1 LASRDRIRLNTGMR
15 TFPVGAILLGCLA
28 TSSFYAA
35 APADTYGEVRVVSS
49 PPKDASN
56 AHYVSN
62 RAPLRPSPF
71 AKLPI
76 GQVVPQGWLREM
88 LRLEADGMSGHLSEI
103 SKWCKL
109 ENSAWA
115 SKDGRG
121 ENPWEELPY
130 WLKGYGDLGYVL
142 NDPRITAEA
151 KRWIN
156 GILSSQE
163 PGGWFGPQDLKGR
176 LGKDR
181 PDLWPHMLALNV
193 LQSYQEATGDERVI
207 PFMTKFFRWELD
219 YPDELFLSGYWPKL
233 RGGDNLESVYW
244 LYNRTGDA
252 WLLDLA
258 KKIHKHT
265 GQTEDRRSGG
275 WDFDKLPDHHGV
287 NLTQG
292 FREPATF
299 WLQSGDEQHL
309 RRTYRHYDDMMDQ
322 FGQVPGGMFAA
333 DENARPDNRDPRG
346 GAETCSMVEF
356 LHSFE
361 LLTRFTGDPVWS
373 DRVEDVAFNSL
384 TAAQT
389 PDLKGLHYLTCP
401 NQVRLD
407 KEDKSPA
414 VQNHGQMFSY
424 SPFERYRCCQHNVA
438 HGWPYF
444 TEESWLATSDNGLCA
459 SLLAPTEVTAKVG
472 AGEGTTVKVV
482 EETSYPNDDTISFRI
497 SADKPVKFPLYLRLP
512 GWCGAPE
519 LKVNDQATTI
529 AGARQAGRPAYAAI
543 DREWKDGDRVTLR
556 LPMNVSIRTWAKNK
570 NAVSIDRGPLSYS
583 LQIGESWKVY
593 DEQGQWKHVEVSATT
608 PWNYGLVLDASD
620 AAKSIQAVPLKWAE
634 SPINPL
640 GRYSFVLRVKAKK
653 IPNWTTD
660 ADGVIRPLQQSPV
673 RSDQPEETVTL
684 IPMGAA
690 RLRITV
696 FPTIGDGPDA
706 RQWALPSKATASH
719 VGPRD
724 TLDALNDGQYD
735 NGFND
740 DKSNIGYVPRFTW
753 WDHKGSEEWV
763 QYDYARP
770 VRLSSVRVYWFD
782 DGKATKNLAKGECRV
797 PASWSLQYKDA
808 QGEWKPVDNAQGLP
822 AKKDQFDDMT
832 FKTVETTSL
841 RLVAKLQ
848 PNFSAG
854 IIEWIAE

>member
-1 LASRDRIRLNTGMR
+1 MQTLTVGMILLACLTAIPLAVAAAADSSAGIRL
-15 TFPVGAILLGCLA
+15 VA
-28 TSSFYAA
+28 
-35 APADTYGEVRVVSS
+35 S

-76 GQVVPQGWLREM
+76 GHVVPQGWLREM
-88 LRLEADGMSGHLSEI
+88 LQLEADGMSGHLSEI
-103 SKWCKL
+103 SKWCKF

-115 SKDGRG
+115 SKDGKG

-142 NDPRITAEA
+142 NDPRIMAEA
-151 KRWIN
+151 KRWID

-163 PGGWFGPQDLKGR
+163 PGGWFGPQELKGR

-193 LQSYQEATGDERVI
+193 LQSYYEATADERVI
-207 PFMTKFFRWELD
+207 PFMTRYFRWELD
-219 YPDELFLSGYWPKL
+219 YPDDLFLSGYWPKL

-265 GQTEDRRSGG
+265 GQTTDKGSGG
-275 WDFDKLPDHHGV
+275 WDADKLPDLHGV

-309 RRTYRHYDDMMDQ
+309 RRTYRHYDDMMEQ

-333 DENARPDNRDPRG
+333 DENARPNHRDPRG

-356 LHSFE
+356 MHSFE
-361 LLTRFTGDPVWS
+361 LLTRFSGDPVWS

-384 TAAQT
+384 PAAQT

-407 KEDKSPA
+407 KNDKSPA

-444 TEESWLATSDNGLCA
+444 AEESWLATSDNGVCA
-459 SLLAPTEVTAKVG
+459 SLYAPTEVTAKVG
-472 AGEGTTVKVV
+472 AGEGTTVKII
-482 EETSYPNDDTISFRI
+482 EETTYPNADVISLKIF
-497 SADKPVKFPLYLRLP
+497 SDKAVKFPLYLRLP
-512 GWCGAPE
+512 GWCSEPQ
-519 LKVNDQATTI
+519 LKVNDQPAAI
-529 AGARQAGRPAYAAI
+529 PGDHQAGRPAYVAI
-543 DREWKDGDRVTLR
+543 EREWKDGDRVALR
-556 LPMNVSIRTWAKNK
+556 LPMSISVRTWAKNR
-570 NAVSIDRGPLSYS
+570 NAVSIERGPLSYS
-583 LQIGESWKVY
+583 LQIGASWKVY
-593 DEQGQWKHVEVSATT
+593 DEQGPWKHFEVSPTT
-608 PWNYGLVLDASD
+608 TWNYALVLDPRNPATSVEAVVRNWP
-620 AAKSIQAVPLKWAE
+620 AA
-634 SPINPL
+634 PINAL
-640 GRYSFVLRVKAKK
+640 GRYAFTLRAKVRK
-653 IPNWTTD
+653 IPSWTTD
-660 ADGVIRPLQQSPV
+660 ADGVVRPLQQSPI
-673 RSDQPEETVTL
+673 RSDGPEEAVNL
-684 IPMGAA
+684 VPMGAA
-690 RLRITV
+690 PLRISV
-696 FPTIGDGPDA
+696 FPVIGDGPDA
-706 RQWALPSKATASH
+706 REWVMPAKATASH
-719 VGPRD
+719 VGPKD

-740 DKSNIGYVPRFTW
+740 DKSSIGSVPRFTW
-753 WDHKGSEEWV
+753 WDHKGTEEWV
-763 QYDYARP
+763 QYDYAKP
-770 VRLSSVRVYWFD
+770 VKLSSVRVYWFD
-782 DGKATKNLAKGECRV
+782 DGKATKTLAKGECRA

-808 QGEWKPVDNAQGLP
+808 TGAWKPVENAEGLP
-822 AKKDQFDDMT
+822 AMKDQFNDVT
-832 FKTVETTSL
+832 FPDVETTSL